1 LGGYAHHGEQQ
12 LNHRVIVFQHKC
24 IEPLGESKSDFWIF
38 QKICERLDLA
48 AYFTE
53 GVGELGWVKRQFDG
67 SDLPKYISWKEFV
80 RKGYFVVPT
89 EKEEQRAPLSWNWF
103 YEGRKKDVPEPMP
116 LPSDY
121 SQGYLHGIQTQT
133 GKIEF
138 ECESLKR
145 FDPSSA
151 ERPPIAKYTRPAE
164 FPSAAGYEDFPL
176 QLISPHPRFSFHTQM
191 DGKDSF
197 LNDIPDHR
205 VLVDGYYYWVMR
217 IHPDDAKARGIRDN
231 DLVRLY
237 NERGSVVCAAKLT
250 HRMLKGVVH
259 SYASSG
265 VYDPVGEPGKS
276 TDRGGCVNL
285 LSSKKSQ
292 IAKGHSMGASCC
304 LIQVERWIAGE
315 ASMPVPEELEEKRE
329 EKRKA
334 VAA

>member
-1 LGGYAHHGEQQ
+1 
-12 LNHRVIVFQHKC
+12 
-24 IEPLGESKSDFWIF
+24 
-38 QKICERLDLA
+38 
-48 AYFTE
+48 
-53 GVGELGWVKRQFDG
+53 
-67 SDLPKYISWKEFV
+67 
-80 RKGYFVVPT
+80 VVPT
-89 EKEEQRAPLSWNWF
+89 EKEELRAPLSWNWF

-121 SQGYLHGIQTQT
+121 SQGYKNGLQTQT

-145 FDPSSA
+145 FDPNSE

-164 FPSAAGYEDFPL
+164 FPSGEGFEDYPL

-205 VLVDGYYYWVMR
+205 VLVDGYHYWVLR
-217 IHPDDAKARGIRDN
+217 INPEDAKARGIRDN
-231 DLVRLY
+231 DLVRLH
-237 NERGSVVCAAKLT
+237 NARGSVICAAKVT
-250 HRMLKGVVH
+250 ERMLRGVVH

-292 IAKGHSMGASCC
+292 ISKGHSMSASCC
-304 LIQVERWIAGE
+304 LIQVERWKVGDVSLPAEQE
-315 ASMPVPEELEEKRE
+315 AHEREQPNKEKRV
-329 EKRKA
+329 A
-334 VAA
+334 VA

>member
-1 LGGYAHHGEQQ
+1 
-12 LNHRVIVFQHKC
+12 
-24 IEPLGESKSDFWIF
+24 D
-38 QKICERLDLA
+38 
-48 AYFTE
+48 
-53 GVGELGWVKRQFDG
+53 
-67 SDLPKYISWKEFV
+67 
-80 RKGYFVVPT
+80 
-89 EKEEQRAPLSWNWF
+89 
-103 YEGRKKDVPEPMP
+103 
-116 LPSDY
+116 
-121 SQGYLHGIQTQT
+121 
-133 GKIEF
+133 
-138 ECESLKR
+138 
-145 FDPSSA
+145 
-151 ERPPIAKYTRPAE
+151 RPPIAKYQRPAE
-164 FPSAAGYEDFPL
+164 FPNGKGFEDFPL

-237 NERGSVVCAAKLT
+237 NERGAVICAAKLT

-276 TDRGGCVNL
+276 ADRGGCVNL

-292 IAKGHSMGASCC
+292 ISKGHSMGASCC
-304 LIQVERWIAGE
+304 LIEVERWNAGE
-315 ASMPVPEELEEKRE
+315 AALPAQE